1 MQSCCVWCQQGLVLG
16 GACPQNVR
24 DWGSQPCLLSWLG
37 FGGAC
42 PRSMRDW
49 GSQPCLLSWLESW
62 SHYSTYCRS
71 HLGVWE
77 NLGDFESATCLH
89 GEHPVDHFSQDVKWL
104 EWLLP
109 YAWAHLEHIR
119 FPVPV
124 VLGFNISQG
133 LRFPGCGSCATNL
146 RYANSK
152 QREIRK

>member
-1 MQSCCVWCQQGLVLG
+1 MACEDAGLFLPGQMESWADAEQSCCVWCQQGLGLG

-24 DWGSQPCLLSWLG
+24 DWGSQPCLLSWL
-37 FGGAC
+37 
-42 PRSMRDW
+42 
-49 GSQPCLLSWLESW
+49 ESW
-62 SHYSTYCRS
+62 SHHSTYCRS

-104 EWLLP
+104 ERLLP